1 MIWEAHGVMNDRLK
15 IKWGTSSW
23 RANENHYYA
32 GNGYRYKPGA
42 VNFAYNMID
51 KNGLGSIG
59 RT

>member
-42 VNFAYNMID
+42 VNFALAWFQQAMQVGHVD
-51 KNGLGSIG
+51 
-59 RT
+59 